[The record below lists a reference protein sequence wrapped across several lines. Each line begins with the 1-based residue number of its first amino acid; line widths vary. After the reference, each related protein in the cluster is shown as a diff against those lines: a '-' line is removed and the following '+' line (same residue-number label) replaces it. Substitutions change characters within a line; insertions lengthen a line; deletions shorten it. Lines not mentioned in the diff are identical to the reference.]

1 MNLSTKGEVAEIM
14 VSVFDIIKET
24 VQHEGRIMISGS
36 LGILAIRTKKVRP
49 GRNPKTGGTTEIR
62 RRRVLT
68 FEPRKCLR
76 PVLAVPSERMR

>member
-36 LGILAIRTKKVRP
+36 FGILAIRTKKVRP
-49 GRNPKTGGTTEIR
+49 GRTR
-62 RRRVLT
+62 RQ
-68 FEPRKCLR
+68 EAPLR
-76 PVLAVPSERMR
+76 LDEEES